1 MIPVLQA
8 TTGLA
13 ELRALLPETVEIWA
27 GGACAGLRSKPG
39 VSVLRA
45 LSEIGP
51 AVTAWR
57 ARENGGRS
65 NT

>member
-1 MIPVLQA
+1 MIPAHQA

-13 ELRALLPETVEIWA
+13 ELRALVPETVEIWA
-27 GGACAGLRSKPG
+27 GGSCAGLRPKPG

-45 LSEIGP
+45 LSDIGP

-57 ARENGGRS
+57 AREDDWRDPL
-65 NT
+65 